1 MDAHMTSSA
10 VMIIK
15 IIVTPPRT
23 NGAREKC
30 VGREA
35 RVIYEVRARASCATA

>member
-1 MDAHMTSSA
+1 MDAHTTSSSA

-15 IIVTPPRT
+15 IIVIPPRASI
-23 NGAREKC
+23 GAREKC

-35 RVIYEVRARASCATA
+35 RVIYEVRARAS